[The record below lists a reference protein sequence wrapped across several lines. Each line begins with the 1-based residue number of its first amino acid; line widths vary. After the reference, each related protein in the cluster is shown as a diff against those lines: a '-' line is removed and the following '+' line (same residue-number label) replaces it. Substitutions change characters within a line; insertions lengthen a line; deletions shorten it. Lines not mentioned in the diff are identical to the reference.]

1 MVFWN
6 EIDFSCIDFVPYGK
20 DRVKFTYKNGPL
32 RFQVPRAMCT
42 WGVSAYKAFQ
52 LELSSNVEFLQ
63 WWRDLEGLLCTA
75 EPFNSNLKL
84 GSLRLKIDDATYV
97 FDAGAKQINPE
108 IREGLFRNQEISC
121 LVDVE
126 STYFFNGTWGLI
138 CRAVQVKTCGGGDSL
153 SEAPRESFSLKGFA
167 FLPTDGDA

>member
-6 EIDFSCIDFVPYGK
+6 EIDLSCVDFVPYGK
-20 DRVKFTYKNGPL
+20 DRVKFRYKDGPL
-32 RFQVPRAMCT
+32 RFQVPRGLCQ
-42 WGVSAYKAFQ
+42 WGISAYKAFQ
-52 LELSSNVEFLQ
+52 VELGSNTEFLA

-97 FDAGAKQINPE
+97 FDAESKQTNPE
-108 IREGLFRNQEISC
+108 IREGLFRNQELSC
-121 LVDVE
+121 LVDIE

-138 CRAVQVKTCGGGDSL
+138 CRAVQVKTYGGGDSE

-167 FLPTDGDA
+167 FLPTDA